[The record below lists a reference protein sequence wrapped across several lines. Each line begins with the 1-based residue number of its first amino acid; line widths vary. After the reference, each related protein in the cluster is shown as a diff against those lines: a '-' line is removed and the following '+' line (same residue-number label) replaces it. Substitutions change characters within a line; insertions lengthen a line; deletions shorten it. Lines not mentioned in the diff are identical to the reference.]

1 MSSQNKLL
9 QEVSKHIKTLASTD
23 AKNGQAFKHAKVTDV
38 KEFKFTDDN
47 KNQTSALV
55 VYMPYPYYKDHQAQ
69 VKQIINYLMQK
80 RQQHAF
86 VVAKRTV
93 IHKRSDYKQKIP
105 QNRTLTAVYDAVLED
120 LLVPGQIVGKR
131 TRVRLDGTH
140 LLKV

>member
-1 MSSQNKLL
+1 
-9 QEVSKHIKTLASTD
+9 
-23 AKNGQAFKHAKVTDV
+23 
-38 KEFKFTDDN
+38 
-47 KNQTSALV
+47 
-55 VYMPYPYYKDHQAQ
+55 
-69 VKQIINYLMQK
+69 MQK